1 MAEKDYYGLYVQ
13 ERRTLSPFSLG
24 GVDIGVPYRDE
35 LIAKIDEQ
43 LTLGRSVMLVGPPG
57 VGKTAVLQ
65 GVHAARVARGE
76 GGVVRVSSMDLLSGT
91 HYLGD
96 WQSKLRAWVRQS
108 RERNEVLF
116 FTDAWNLNT
125 AGASDTS
132 TDNVLDAL
140 RPLMEAGELNVVV
153 ELSVDRVRTMDRI
166 PGFTR
171 LFQRFD
177 VAPLDPAQVDA
188 VLQRVAEAAGRQ
200 VDEPVR
206 RAMVQLT
213 SRFLRAQLQPGP
225 ALGLLQWILEQPSL
239 KDEELTPA
247 LVETAFAQRTG
258 LPSFIVSRA
267 VTKTASEVRAWFQ
280 ERLVG
285 QRAAIDAMVE
295 AIALY
300 KSGLHDTGRPIGT
313 FLFVGPTGV
322 GKTELARLLA
332 EFVFGSPDRLLRFD
346 LSEFKDYHA
355 FELLLGSPRRK
366 DSPARLLDPVRAQ
379 PFQVVLFDEL
389 EKAHPNLWDLIL
401 PLLDEGRMSAP
412 DGDAVDFRNTI
423 VIATSNV
430 GAQESNRS
438 VGFGERAG
446 DEREGRIRQAL
457 ETSFRPEFL
466 NRFQHIVVFHSLSL
480 IELRTVARFELARV
494 LQREGIVAPGLT
506 VDVDDAALDLVIRQG
521 VDARYGARALK
532 REIQKRLVLPLAMTL
547 MEQAV
552 APGAIL
558 RINVRDGAIRV
569 RVLETETSR
578 AHRASFVPTPRA
590 EPRALDREALREQL
604 KQAELSFD
612 GLMELVQLPAAL
624 DRRGELLSARD
635 VPGFWRD
642 VARASAN
649 DRELEVASDL
659 IDRVE
664 ALEERIA
671 GARDA
676 LEKGASRRALES
688 AAQEVRALE
697 EALRSARRELV
708 VLGAA
713 GRVDALVEC
722 RVVGASGP
730 EMRDR
735 LAAMYVEWA
744 KHRGYAVTWWRD
756 PRDDEESWLLGVRG
770 PYAFGLLRGEAGL
783 HRLRLAGTAENP
795 GRRVV
800 AAVRVAPWE
809 PGRAV
814 TATKDGERSVRGS
827 GRFGSKV
834 RAVLEYRDPDGGR
847 LTLQNEQSATENAA
861 AAGEL
866 LAALADAVEAPEEVV
881 RRYDAAPPL
890 VRDALT
896 GWVSGRPDALAPRGL
911 DALLVRRVDALALE
925 DGQSPELVEGRESI
939 VGAPR
944 A

>member
-1 MAEKDYYGLYVQ
+1 VAEKDYYGLYLQ
-13 ERRTLSPFSLG
+13 ERRTLSPFALAG
-24 GVDIGVPYRDE
+24 QDLGVPYRDE
-35 LIAKIDEQ
+35 LIGKIDEQ
-43 LTLGRSVMLVGPPG
+43 LSVGRSVMLVGLPG

-108 RERNEVLF
+108 RERNEILF

-140 RPLMEAGELNVVV
+140 RPLLEAGELNVLI
-153 ELSVDRVRTMDRI
+153 ELNVDRVRTMDRI

-188 VLQRVAEAAGRQ
+188 VLQRVADGAGRA

-225 ALGLLQWILEQPSL
+225 ALGLLEWILEQ
-239 KDEELTPA
+239 DELTDEALTPA
-247 LVETAFAQRTG
+247 LVETAFARRTG

-267 VTKTASEVRAWFQ
+267 VTKTAGEVRAWFQ

-285 QRAAIDAMVE
+285 QRLAIDAMVE
-295 AIALY
+295 AIALF

-366 DSPARLLDPVRAQ
+366 DAPARLLDPVRAQ

-401 PLLDEGRMSAP
+401 PLLDEGRMSTP
-412 DGDAVDFRNTI
+412 DGDTVDFRNTI

-466 NRFQHIVVFHSLSL
+466 NRFQHIVVFHALSL
-480 IELRTVARFELARV
+480 LELRTVARFELARV

-506 VDVDDAALDLVIRQG
+506 VDVDDAALDLIIRQG

-532 REIQKRLVLPLAMTL
+532 REIQKRLVLPIAMTL

-552 APGAIL
+552 TPGAIL
-558 RINVRDGAIRV
+558 RITVRDGAIRV
-569 RVLETETSR
+569 RVLETESSR
-578 AHRASFVPTPRA
+578 SYDPRVV
-590 EPRALDREALREQL
+590 DRDALREQL
-604 KQAELSFD
+604 RLAEASFN
-612 GLMELVQLPAAL
+612 GLIDTVQMPAAL
-624 DRRGELLSARD
+624 DRRAELLRAREA
-635 VPGFWRD
+635 PGFWRD
-642 VARASAN
+642 PAAASAN
-649 DRELEVASDL
+649 EHALELASDL

-664 ALEERIA
+664 ALEERVA

-676 LEKGASRRALES
+676 LEKGSSRRALES
-688 AAQEVRALE
+688 AAQEMRALD
-697 EALRSARRELV
+697 EALRAARRELV
-708 VLGAA
+708 VLGAT
-713 GRVDALVEC
+713 GRGDALVEC
-722 RVVGASGP
+722 RVVGTSGP

-735 LAAMYVEWA
+735 LAAMYAEWA
-744 KHRGYAVTWWRD
+744 RHRGFALTWWRD
-756 PRDDEESWLLGVRG
+756 PRDDEEPWLLGVRG
-770 PYAFGLLRGEAGL
+770 AYAFGLLRGEAGL
-783 HRLRLAGTAENP
+783 HRLRLAGTADNP

-809 PGRAV
+809 PGV
-814 TATKDGERSVRGS
+814 TVAAAKDGERSVRGV

-834 RAVLEYRDPDGGR
+834 RAVLEFRGPGGAR

-866 LAALADAVEAPEEVV
+866 LAALERAVEAPEEVV

-890 VRDALT
+890 VRDART
-896 GWVSGRPDALAPRGL
+896 GWVSGRPDALAARGL

-925 DGQSPELVEGRESI
+925 DGHALELGDPRESL
-939 VGAPR
+939 VGLPAAPSPR
-944 A
+944 G

>member
-1 MAEKDYYGLYVQ
+1 MAEKDYYGLYLQ
-13 ERRTLSPFSLG
+13 ERRTLAPFTLG
-24 GVDIGVPYRDE
+24 GQSLGVPYRDE
-35 LIAKIDEQ
+35 LIAKVDEQ
-43 LTLGRSVMLVGPPG
+43 LSAGRSVMLVGPTG

-65 GVHAARVARGE
+65 GVHTARLERGE
-76 GGVVRVSSMDLLSGT
+76 GGLVRVSTMDLLSGT

-96 WQSKLRAWVRQS
+96 WQSKLRAWVKQS

-140 RPLMEAGELNVVV
+140 RPMLDAGELNVVIEVNV
-153 ELSVDRVRTMDRI
+153 ERLRAMDRI

-177 VAPLDPAQVDA
+177 VAPLDAAQVDA
-188 VLQRVAEAAGRQ
+188 VLQRVAEGAGRAM
-200 VDEPVR
+200 DEGVR

-225 ALGLLQWILEQPSL
+225 ALGLLQWIIEQPDL
-239 KDEELTPA
+239 ADEELTPA
-247 LVETAFAQRTG
+247 AVETAFAKRTG

-267 VTKTASEVRAWFQ
+267 VTMTAGSVRAWFQ

-332 EFVFGSPDRLLRFD
+332 TFVFGSPDRLLRFD

-355 FELLLGSPRRK
+355 FELLLGSPRRR
-366 DSPARLLDPVRAQ
+366 DAPARLLDPVRAQ
-379 PFQVVLFDEL
+379 PFQVVLLDEL

-401 PLLDEGRMSAP
+401 PLLDEGRMTTP

-430 GAQESNRS
+430 GAQETSRA

-446 DEREGRIRQAL
+446 DDREGKIRAAL
-457 ETSFRPEFL
+457 EASFRPEFL
-466 NRFQHIVVFHSLSL
+466 NRFQHVTIFHALSL
-480 IELRTVARFELARV
+480 VELRTVARFELARV

-547 MEQAV
+547 MEEAV
-552 APGAIL
+552 APGSIL
-558 RINVRDGAIRV
+558 RITPRDGAIRV
-569 RVLETETSR
+569 RVVETETSR
-578 AHRASFVPTPRA
+578 TYRASEVPTRRSDPRVI
-590 EPRALDREALREQL
+590 DRDVLRVMLQ
-604 KQAELSFD
+604 QAEASFD
-612 GLMELVQLPAAL
+612 GLRETVQLAAAV
-624 DRRGELLSARD
+624 DRRGALLGERD
-635 VPGFWRD
+635 APGFWRD
-642 VARASAN
+642 AARAAAN
-649 DRELEVASDL
+649 EQALERESEL
-659 IDRVE
+659 IDRIE
-664 ALEERIA
+664 ALEERVA

-697 EALRSARRELV
+697 EALRDARRELV
-708 VLGAA
+708 VMGDLGRA
-713 GRVDALVEC
+713 DALVEC

-735 LAAMYVEWA
+735 LAALYVEWA
-744 KHRGYAVTWWRD
+744 KHRGYTATWWRD
-756 PRDDEESWLLGVRG
+756 PRDDEEAWLLGVRG
-770 PYAFGLLRGEAGL
+770 AYAFGLRRGEAGM
-783 HRLRLAGTAENP
+783 HRLRLAGTAEAP

-809 PGRAV
+809 AGRAV
-814 TATKDGERSVRGS
+814 TAVREGDRSVRVQ

-834 RAVLEYRDPDGGR
+834 RAVQEYRGPDGSR
-847 LTLQNEQSATENAA
+847 VTLQNDRSPTENAA

-866 LAALADAVEAPEEVV
+866 LAAMARAVEAPEEVV
-881 RRYDAAPPL
+881 RRYDASPPL

-896 GWVSGRPDALAPRGL
+896 GWVSGRPDALSPRGL

-925 DGQSPELVEGRESI
+925 DGHAAETGETTGGAAGR
-939 VGAPR
+939 
-944 A
+944 

>member
-13 ERRTLSPFSLG
+13 ERRTLAPFTLG
-24 GVDIGVPYRDE
+24 GQELGVPYREE

-43 LTLGRSVMLVGPPG
+43 LSVGRSVMLVGPPG

-65 GVHAARVARGE
+65 GVHSARIGRGE

-96 WQSKLRAWVRQS
+96 WQSKLRAWVRQA
-108 RERNEVLF
+108 RERNEILF

-140 RPLMEAGELNVVV
+140 RPLLESGELSVIV
-153 ELSVDRVRTMDRI
+153 ELNVDRVRTMDRI
-166 PGFTR
+166 AGFTR

-177 VAPLDPAQVDA
+177 VAALDAAQVDS
-188 VLQRVAEAAGRQ
+188 VLRRVAEGAGRE
-200 VDEPVR
+200 VDEGVR

-213 SRFLRAQLQPGP
+213 SRFLRAQPQPGP
-225 ALGLLQWILEQPSL
+225 ALGLLQWILEQPDL
-239 KDEELTPA
+239 KDEVLTA
-247 LVETAFAQRTG
+247 GLVETAFAQRSG

-267 VTKTASEVRAWFQ
+267 VTKTAAEVRAWFQ

-285 QRAAIDAMVE
+285 QRLAIDAMVE

-332 EFVFGSPDRLLRFD
+332 EFVFGSSDRLLRFD

-366 DSPARLLDPVRAQ
+366 ESPARLLDPVRAQ

-401 PLLDEGRMSAP
+401 PLLDEGRMTTP

-430 GAQESNRS
+430 GAQESTRS

-446 DEREGRIRQAL
+446 DEREVRIRQAL

-466 NRFQHIVVFHSLSL
+466 NRFQHVVVFHSLSL
-480 IELRTVARFELARV
+480 VELRTVARFELARV
-494 LQREGIVAPGLT
+494 LLREGIVTPGLT

-547 MEQAV
+547 MEQPV
-552 APGAIL
+552 SPGAIL

-569 RVLETETSR
+569 RVLETEASR
-578 AHRASFVPTPRA
+578 AHRVSVVPTLRIDPRVID
-590 EPRALDREALREQL
+590 RAALREQL
-604 KQAELSFD
+604 KLAEATFD
-612 GLMELVQLPAAL
+612 GLIETVQLTAAL
-624 DRRGELLSARD
+624 DRRAELLSAREA
-635 VPGFWRD
+635 PGFWRD
-642 VARASAN
+642 TEGASAN
-649 DRELEVASDL
+649 ERELDRASEL

-664 ALEERIA
+664 ALEERVA

-676 LEKGASRRALES
+676 LEKGASRRALEG
-688 AAQEVRALE
+688 AAQEVRALD
-697 EALRSARRELV
+697 EALRVARRELV
-708 VLGAA
+708 VLGPT
-713 GRVDALVEC
+713 GRADALLEC
-722 RVVGASGP
+722 RVVGATGA

-744 KHRGYAVTWWRD
+744 AHRGFAVTWWKD

-783 HRLRLAGTAENP
+783 HRLRLAGTAANP

-809 PGRAV
+809 TGHAV
-814 TATKDGERSVRGS
+814 VATKDGERSVRGS

-834 RAVLEYRDPDGGR
+834 RAVLEFRGPGGAR
-847 LTLQNEQSATENAA
+847 LTLQNGQTAVENAA

-866 LAALADAVEAPEEVV
+866 LAAMSLAVEAPEEVV
-881 RRYDAAPPL
+881 RRYDASPPL

-896 GWVSGRPDALAPRGL
+896 GWVSGRPDALAARGL
-911 DALLVRRVDALALE
+911 EALLVRRVDALALE
-925 DGQSPELVEGRESI
+925 DGHVPEAGEGRDSM
-939 VGAPR
+939 VGLPR
-944 A
+944 G

>member
-1 MAEKDYYGLYVQ
+1 VAEKDYYGLYVQ

-24 GVDIGVPYRDE
+24 GLDLGVPYRDE

-43 LTLGRSVMLVGPPG
+43 LTVGRSVMLVGPPG

-188 VLQRVAEAAGRQ
+188 VIQRVAEGAGRQ

-225 ALGLLQWILEQPSL
+225 ALGLLQWILEQPGL
-239 KDEELTPA
+239 RDEALTPA

-295 AIALY
+295 AIALF

-438 VGFGERAG
+438 VGFGERGG

-480 IELRTVARFELARV
+480 LELRTVARFELARV

-569 RVLETETSR
+569 RVLETEASR
-578 AHRASFVPTPRA
+578 AHRASFVPTPRV
-590 EPRALDREALREQL
+590 EPRAIDREALREQL
-604 KQAELSFD
+604 KQAEGAFD

-624 DRRGELLSARD
+624 DRRGELLSARE

-713 GRVDALVEC
+713 GRVDALMEC
-722 RVVGASGP
+722 RVVGTSGP

-744 KHRGYAVTWWRD
+744 KHRGYTVTWWRD

-809 PGRAV
+809 TGRAV

-925 DGQSPELVEGRESI
+925 DGQPPELVEGRESI
-939 VGAPR
+939 VGVPR

>member
-1 MAEKDYYGLYVQ
+1 
-13 ERRTLSPFSLG
+13 
-24 GVDIGVPYRDE
+24 
-35 LIAKIDEQ
+35 
-43 LTLGRSVMLVGPPG
+43 
-57 VGKTAVLQ
+57 
-65 GVHAARVARGE
+65 
-76 GGVVRVSSMDLLSGT
+76 
-91 HYLGD
+91 
-96 WQSKLRAWVRQS
+96 
-108 RERNEVLF
+108 
-116 FTDAWNLNT
+116 
-125 AGASDTS
+125 
-132 TDNVLDAL
+132 
-140 RPLMEAGELNVVV
+140 
-153 ELSVDRVRTMDRI
+153 
-166 PGFTR
+166 
-171 LFQRFD
+171 
-177 VAPLDPAQVDA
+177 
-188 VLQRVAEAAGRQ
+188 
-200 VDEPVR
+200 
-206 RAMVQLT
+206 
-213 SRFLRAQLQPGP
+213 
-225 ALGLLQWILEQPSL
+225 
-239 KDEELTPA
+239 
-247 LVETAFAQRTG
+247 
-258 LPSFIVSRA
+258 VSRA

-401 PLLDEGRMSAP
+401 PLLDEGRMSTP

-558 RINVRDGAIRV
+558 RINVREGAIRV

-578 AHRASFVPTPRA
+578 AHRASSVPTPRA

-624 DRRGELLSARD
+624 DRRAELLSARD

-642 VARASAN
+642 ARGPRPTTASWRWPRTSSTASRPWRSASRARATRWRRARRGGPWRAPRRRCGRWRRPCAARAGSSWCWARRAGSTRWWSA
-649 DRELEVASDL
+649 AWW
-659 IDRVE
+659 
-664 ALEERIA
+664 
-671 GARDA
+671 ARPA
-676 LEKGASRRALES
+676 RRCATGSRRCTSSL
-688 AAQEVRALE
+688 
-697 EALRSARRELV
+697 
-708 VLGAA
+708 
-713 GRVDALVEC
+713 
-722 RVVGASGP
+722 
-730 EMRDR
+730 
-735 LAAMYVEWA
+735 
-744 KHRGYAVTWWRD
+744 
-756 PRDDEESWLLGVRG
+756 
-770 PYAFGLLRGEAGL
+770 GEAPGL
-783 HRLRLAGTAENP
+783 HRHLVADPLR

-800 AAVRVAPWE
+800 AA
-809 PGRAV
+809 GRARPLRLR
-814 TATKDGERSVRGS
+814 AAARRG
-827 GRFGSKV
+827 GAPPAAPRGKRREPRAPRGGGGARGPV
-834 RAVLEYRDPDGGR
+834 RAGALGGGHQGRRAQREGAGALRQQGALGAGVSRPRAGRR

-861 AAGEL
+861 IAGEL
-866 LAALADAVEAPEEVV
+866 LAALSVAVEAPEAVV

-890 VRDALT
+890 VRDAVT
-896 GWVSGRPDALAPRGL
+896 GWVSGRPDALGPRGL

-925 DGQSPELVEGRESI
+925 DGQSPEVSDGRDSLVGL
-939 VGAPR
+939 PR
-944 A
+944 N